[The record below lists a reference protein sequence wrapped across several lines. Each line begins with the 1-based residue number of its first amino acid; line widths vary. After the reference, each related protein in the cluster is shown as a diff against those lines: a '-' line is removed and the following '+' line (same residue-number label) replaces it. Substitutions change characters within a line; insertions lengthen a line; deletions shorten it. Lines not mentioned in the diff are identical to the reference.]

1 MKKLISFVLLLALT
15 CSISTYAFAMDIS
28 ANFDDIS
35 LPVYCSDVI
44 FEISDSIESIV
55 EETDVLDFENSF
67 YLYNFHDEPIAIFY
81 KLNPVGYAIYDYQNT
96 PVLEYSKEHDHPFYK
111 NPYQKY
117 YYAGAF
123 NYYEFSDGG
132 FKNLATG
139 EILNTDSV
147 DYITPSD
154 FYAISPDSD
163 TYDLQATEGPVYL
176 FNETRLYNCNTDDN
190 LSYFFPD
197 LPSSDLSDCPGVCG
211 SLACA
216 ILLAYYDDYHS
227 ELGDFV
233 TDWKKT
239 KGSIGSFGEGDP
251 LIVGTTKHYSVAV
264 GYKNISEKQIYTNNG
279 LGSYTWINA
288 DTVISTWSLF
298 IY

>member
-1 MKKLISFVLLLALT
+1 M
-15 CSISTYAFAMDIS
+15 
-28 ANFDDIS
+28 
-35 LPVYCSDVI
+35 
-44 FEISDSIESIV
+44 
-55 EETDVLDFENSF
+55 
-67 YLYNFHDEPIAIFY
+67 
-81 KLNPVGYAIYDYQNT
+81 
-96 PVLEYSKEHDHPFYK
+96 
-111 NPYQKY
+111 
-117 YYAGAF
+117 
-123 NYYEFSDGG
+123 
-132 FKNLATG
+132 
-139 EILNTDSV
+139 
-147 DYITPSD
+147 
-154 FYAISPDSD
+154 
-163 TYDLQATEGPVYL
+163 
-176 FNETRLYNCNTDDN
+176 
-190 LSYFFPD
+190 
-197 LPSSDLSDCPGVCG
+197 PSSDLSDCPGVCG

-239 KGSIGSFGEGDP
+239 SGEWTTDSYGKPLVKELVSYIEPNANGSVFLNPGVSSYLLTRGITGDASLGVLTVYQQVKGSIGSFGEGDP